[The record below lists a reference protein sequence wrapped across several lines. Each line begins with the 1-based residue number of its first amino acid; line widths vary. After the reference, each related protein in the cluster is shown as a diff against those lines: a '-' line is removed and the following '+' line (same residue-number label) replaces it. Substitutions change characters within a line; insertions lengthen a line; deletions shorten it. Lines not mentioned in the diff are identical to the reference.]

1 MCTMRTTP
9 IVLLTA
15 IALTAITAILSG
27 APAFAQG
34 TSQPTSLEKSCDDI
48 KMVFEYAKF
57 TGDYKTRVTAFLA
70 GGCKTAVPIP
80 ADTHNIPRFNTA
92 AEILQNGA
100 GIHLTR

>member
-1 MCTMRTTP
+1 MRTTP
-9 IVLLTA
+9 IVVRSA
-15 IALTAITAILSG
+15 IALTALGAILSG
-27 APAFAQG
+27 AQAFAQG
-34 TSQPTSLEKSCDDI
+34 TPSQPKSLEKSCDDI

-57 TGDYKTRVTAFLA
+57 TGDYKSRVAAFLA

-80 ADTHNIPRFNTA
+80 ADTYNIPRFNTA